1 MFVKRKPSINYV
13 NNADFY
19 NRLVEWK
26 KSGDKKIP
34 DDIAKTLVM
43 ICEHL
48 AESGKFAGY
57 TWRDEMVCDA
67 ILSCIKFCG
76 NFDPEKSK
84 NPFAFYSQ
92 IAYNSFIKRIGIEKQ
107 KLETAAEYKD
117 HVYVLYDLQEEVDDN
132 SDNRYGSIE
141 NTAKRINR
149 TYMKPKKQK
158 KKSQNVENDIEEYF

>member
-84 NPFAFYSQ
+84 NDRRFRPRRAGCRNGTVQ
-92 IAYNSFIKRIGIEKQ
+92 MAQPRPLRGNLGD
-107 KLETAAEYKD
+107 LPAAELPVRQALAN
-117 HVYVLYDLQEEVDDN
+117 H
-132 SDNRYGSIE
+132 
-141 NTAKRINR
+141 
-149 TYMKPKKQK
+149 
-158 KKSQNVENDIEEYF
+158 